1 MKPENFHQLIH
12 EEQEEI
18 ALSLLGSE
26 RGQYLTAQALHV
38 AIRTMKAKDD
48 EELELSNIEDM
59 EMLLQG
65 VYYEYAGCFRQ

>member
-26 RGQYLTAQALHV
+26 RGQYLIAQALHV
-38 AIRTMKAKDD
+38 AIRTMKAKD
-48 EELELSNIEDM
+48 EELEMSNIEDM
-59 EMLLQG
+59 EMLLQC
-65 VYYEYAGCFRQ
+65 VYSEYAGFFRQ